1 MEKTA
6 ANYEVKKYSNV
17 NTYPIERIDENYLF
31 IEKTYNL
38 LNEHIKKN
46 IEIHPAGEWLL
57 DNFYVKEKIK
67 SFTELSEKNKKR
79 NAIKKI

>member
-1 MEKTA
+1 MRNIKFLNIKGIVLDRENLKQFMEKTA
-6 ANYEVKKYSNV
+6 ANYGVKKYSNV

-46 IEIHPAGEWLL
+46 
-57 DNFYVKEKIK
+57 
-67 SFTELSEKNKKR
+67 R
-79 NAIKKI
+79 NSPSGRMAFR